1 MSKDQKWNFT
11 AVVISFALSVI
22 TNMVVLQFIQERNI
36 TIACILSGIAAV
48 IFTVSYT
55 IIYIIPKAILRIRNS
70 KKEEKNLAKIKH
82 VSIEKEI

>member
-11 AVVISFALSVI
+11 AVVISFVLSVL
-22 TNMVVLQFIQERNI
+22 TTMFVLQFIPERNI